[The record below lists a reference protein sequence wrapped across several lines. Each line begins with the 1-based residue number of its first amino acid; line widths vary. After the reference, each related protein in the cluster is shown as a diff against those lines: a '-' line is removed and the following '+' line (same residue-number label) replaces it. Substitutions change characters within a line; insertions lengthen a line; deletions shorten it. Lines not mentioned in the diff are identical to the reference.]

1 MLSQD
6 LGNTPELVEAVV
18 EGGWRQTD
26 HVRVAEV
33 AGHAGRHQ
41 GPMEAG
47 GVAVNP
53 QADLGAPAIG
63 LPGADDGDAALREL
77 VQLG

>member
-1 MLSQD
+1 MLPEDISHP
-6 LGNTPELVEAVV
+6 PELVEAVV
-18 EGGWRQTD
+18 EGGWRHSD

-33 AGHAGRHQ
+33 ADHSGRHQ
-41 GPMEAG
+41 GPMESG

-53 QADLGAPAIG
+53 QAELGAPAIG